1 MNREDLIIASVL
13 NNNED
18 VDDYDVTFA
27 QKWNYIKQIIPK
39 PNIDIMRDFESKA
52 FEEVYKD
59 MGSPVLDCF
68 VFAAQLRMEI
78 FETLLLREED
88 HKKMKHLELC
98 CETAEVWYM
107 KLTDKKEAIEL
118 EEEIKHLWL
127 N

>member
-98 CETAEVWYM
+98 AEAAEVWYR
-107 KLTDKKEAIEL
+107 KLTDKKVAIEDD
-118 EEEIKHLWL
+118 EKIKHTWL

>member
-13 NNNED
+13 NNSTE

-27 QKWNYIKQIIPK
+27 QKWNYINQIIPK
-39 PNIDIMRDFESKA
+39 PNIDIMRDFESNA

-68 VFAAQLRMEI
+68 IFAAQLRMEI

-88 HKKMKHLELC
+88 HKNKKHLELC

-118 EEEIKHLWL
+118 EEEIKHTWL

>member
-1 MNREDLIIASVL
+1 MNREDLTIASVL
-13 NNNED
+13 NNNTEMD
-18 VDDYDVTFA
+18 EYEVTFA
-27 QKWNYIKQIIPK
+27 QKWNYIKQIIPM
-39 PNIDIMRDFESKA
+39 PNLDIMRDFESKA

-68 VFAAQLRMEI
+68 IFAAQLRMEI
-78 FETLLLREED
+78 FENLLLREED

-98 CETAEVWYM
+98 AEAAEVWYM

-118 EEEIKHLWL
+118 EEEIKHIWL